1 LRYRTLLILTIII
14 ATSIPTA
21 QATFVEMEKTHTPE
35 KTEYFCGET
44 LEFNITITVRTTAG
58 GPILSIE
65 DLKIIDYLAPGVT
78 ILPGNWTSTP
88 SSNFTDYG
96 NGTLLWDFGPGPF
109 TTEPQ
114 ATVAF
119 NVTVNQDAP
128 ENTYLIN
135 TATAKY
141 NETASGAASAP
152 TVTDTIRI
160 IYPIINITKY
170 CSGPILE
177 GGWINYTIMLTNHG
191 HMDDENITL
200 TDHLPPG
207 TIYTPGTAS
216 ATSGTLDESQL
227 PGKLLWRG
235 VLPNVTG
242 LNTVNITIPVQ
253 DDPLEY
259 SQQHTN
265 NASFTE
271 LTGCERV
278 ERRWVTCN
286 TIVLPPQL
294 NLEKTCTA
302 SSTTEPANVTY
313 TYNLANTGD
322 TVIFNATVFDQTLN
336 QTIIP
341 PIHLPPGATVSANL
355 TLLNVSAGTHTNIAL
370 AWGTPPLEPP
380 VNDTDSATC
389 TIREKPPAFVG
400 GAVTRAI
407 PPQLVGVALAV
418 NLLLLGLVAKKLAG
432 PH

>member
-141 NETASGAASAP
+141 NETVSGAASAP

-177 GGWINYTIMLTNHG
+177 GGWINYTIILTNHG

-227 PGKLLWRG
+227 PGKLLWKG

-286 TIVLPPQL
+286 TNLHSILHRRASQRNLHLQPGQHRRHRHLQRLSLRSNPQPDHNTAHTPPPRSNGLSEPNPTKRLRRNPHQHSPRRGDPPSG
-294 NLEKTCTA
+294 A
-302 SSTTEPANVTY
+302 SS
-313 TYNLANTGD
+313 
-322 TVIFNATVFDQTLN
+322 
-336 QTIIP
+336 
-341 PIHLPPGATVSANL
+341 
-355 TLLNVSAGTHTNIAL
+355 
-370 AWGTPPLEPP
+370 
-380 VNDTDSATC
+380 
-389 TIREKPPAFVG
+389 K
-400 GAVTRAI
+400 
-407 PPQLVGVALAV
+407 
-418 NLLLLGLVAKKLAG
+418 
-432 PH
+432 